1 MLPEN
6 KSALLTLVKDVHLSP
21 EQEAQTAAYV
31 DLIEQWNA
39 RTNLV
44 SRQDLQ
50 RLVSRHVRESLWFC
64 DPPLLEG
71 ARRILDLGSGAG
83 FPGIPIKIVT
93 PEPEMTLL
101 DSRRMKA
108 LFLEEAVKSLG
119 LARTRVLCQ
128 RAEALPAL
136 DPQLRFDLVVCRAV
150 ARLRELWD
158 WCAPLLRPRG
168 RLAALKGGDLAAEI
182 DQLLHHRSGVACS
195 TLPMPELPD
204 DPTAGRQMI
213 VVYKP

>member
-21 EQEAQTAAYV
+21 EQEAQTARYV
-31 DLIEQWNA
+31 ELIERWSE

-44 SRQDLQ
+44 SRHDLH

-64 DPPLLEG
+64 NSAFLEG

-83 FPGIPIKIVT
+83 FPGIPIKIVN

-108 LFLEEAVKSLG
+108 LFLEEAVTTLG
-119 LARTRVLCQ
+119 LAGTRVLCQ
-128 RAEALPAL
+128 RAESLPAL
-136 DPQLRFDLVVCRAV
+136 DPPQHFDLVVCRAV
-150 ARLRELWD
+150 ARLRDLWD
-158 WCAPLLRPRG
+158 WCAPLLGPTG
-168 RLAALKGGDLAAEI
+168 RLAALKGGDLTTEI
-182 DQLLHHRSGVACS
+182 DQLLHHRSGMTCTS
-195 TLPMPELPD
+195 FPMPELPD

-213 VVYKP
+213 VVTKS